1 MGDYYL
7 HVIIIKKSMPFMEAR
22 EEARK
27 MIKWKASRLH
37 VKSTADTWIFKNLPK
52 TRFIGRTFR
61 TKIINDNISIIF
73 GKLKLDDKEG
83 V

>member
-1 MGDYYL
+1 MDDYYL
-7 HVIIIKKSMPFMEAR
+7 QHIIIKKSMPFMEAR
-22 EEARK
+22 DEARK

-37 VKSTADTWIFKNLPK
+37 VKSVGDTWIFKNLPK
-52 TRFIGRTFR
+52 SRFIGRSLR

-73 GKLKLDDKEG
+73 GKLRIDDKEG